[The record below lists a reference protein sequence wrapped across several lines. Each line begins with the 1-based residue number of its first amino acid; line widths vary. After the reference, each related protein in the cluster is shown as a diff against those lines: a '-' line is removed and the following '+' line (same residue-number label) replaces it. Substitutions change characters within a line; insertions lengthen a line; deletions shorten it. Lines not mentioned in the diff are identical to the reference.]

1 MRAKTLNEIQ
11 NFERGNDPKSSM
23 GIGKVAKIKELLE
36 QIYRDN
42 RFLQYKI
49 KNPEH
54 IEVSYIKKA
63 TREDSPEIW
72 IMKYVEK
79 ERFSLTS
86 ESEEVSNF
94 THSSGPY
101 HYWVIKEVKFFGSM
115 WPDDNKFKEEGVLRL
130 TKDNKSNR
138 EKAQIILKAFN
149 EHYNEK
155 VGGFELIDHKGKDE
169 S

>member
-23 GIGKVAKIKELLE
+23 GIGKVAKIKKMLE
-36 QIYRDN
+36 EIYQNN
-42 RFLQYKI
+42 RFLKYKI

-54 IEVSYIKKA
+54 IEVSYIKGE
-63 TREDSPEIW
+63 TRDDMSDVW

-79 ERFSLTS
+79 DRFSMESTFREIGSTFHSFGTS
-86 ESEEVSNF
+86 
-94 THSSGPY
+94 Y
-101 HYWVIKEVKFFGSM
+101 YWVIKELKFLSSM
-115 WPDDNKFKEEGVLRL
+115 WPEDNKFKEEGILEL
-130 TKDNKSNR
+130 SKKDETNE

-149 EHYNEK
+149 NHYGK
-155 VGGFELIDHKGKDE
+155 VGGFEVIEHTSNE

>member
-23 GIGKVAKIKELLE
+23 GIGKIEKVKKMLE
-36 QIYRDN
+36 GIYQNN
-42 RFLQYKI
+42 RFLQYKM

-54 IEVSYIKKA
+54 IEVSYIKGE
-63 TREDSPEIW
+63 TRKDMSDIW

-79 ERFSLTS
+79 ERYSLGS
-86 ESEEVSNF
+86 KSEEISSF
-94 THSSGPY
+94 THSFGSTN
-101 HYWVIKEVKFFGSM
+101 YWVITELKFISSM
-115 WPDDNKFKEEGVLRL
+115 WPEDNKFKEEVSLKL
-130 TKDNKSNR
+130 TKEDAENE

-149 EHYNEK
+149 DFFGK
-155 VGGFELIDHKGKDE
+155 VGGFELIDHKRRDE